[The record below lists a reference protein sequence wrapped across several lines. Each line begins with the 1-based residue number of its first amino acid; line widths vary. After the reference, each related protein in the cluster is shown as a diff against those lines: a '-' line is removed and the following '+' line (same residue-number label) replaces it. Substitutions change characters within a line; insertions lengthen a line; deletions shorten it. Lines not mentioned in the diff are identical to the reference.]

1 MFAKNM
7 MPEAELELPYEG
19 AKAMLLVDNIE
30 NKEFLKELLEGM
42 LLSDE
47 LGAVPTTL

>member
-1 MFAKNM
+1 

-42 LLSDE
+42 YGDLPAPE
-47 LGAVPTTL
+47 KKK